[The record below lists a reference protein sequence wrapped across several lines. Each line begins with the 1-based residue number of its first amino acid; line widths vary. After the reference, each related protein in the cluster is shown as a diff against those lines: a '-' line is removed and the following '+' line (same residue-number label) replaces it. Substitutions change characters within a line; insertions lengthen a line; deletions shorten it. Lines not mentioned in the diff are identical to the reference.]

1 MLLVTGGWSQQSFNL
16 FTTEVKVADS
26 GNWKTA
32 VAGAVP
38 SSSPLAL
45 VAMSLNGDSFLTGK
59 VTERKQELQTFL
71 SVDFNCKPR
80 KLHTGNDIRTEGA

>member
-59 VTERKQELQTFL
+59 VMERKQELQTFYL
-71 SVDFNCKPR
+71 
-80 KLHTGNDIRTEGA
+80 